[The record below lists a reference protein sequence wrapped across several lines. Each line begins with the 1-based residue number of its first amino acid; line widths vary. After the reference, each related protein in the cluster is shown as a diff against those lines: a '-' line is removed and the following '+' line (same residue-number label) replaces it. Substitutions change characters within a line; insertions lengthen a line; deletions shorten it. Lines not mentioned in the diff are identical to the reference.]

1 MASMIFVCHPINGQ
15 VRTTFLRT
23 IDPYYKRKGYKW
35 LIMATVITS
44 IVLWN
49 YYPFNC
55 YVTCS
60 LFLRF
65 WYLILELFRQ
75 LGIVF
80 HFMYLH
86 LLELFRQL
94 GIVFHSNKCRY
105 IKWKTIPSC
114 RNSSNKCRH
123 IEWKTIPSCRNS
135 SNKCRTRYWDIWGM
149 LQILG
154 QRWEDCIK

>member
-94 GIVFHSNKCRY
+94 GIVFHFMYQHFVFFTGTLS
-105 IKWKTIPSC
+105 IKICYFVNLFSWLVLYLYQVRQDTEIFEVCYKSLVKGGKTA
-114 RNSSNKCRH
+114 
-123 IEWKTIPSCRNS
+123 
-135 SNKCRTRYWDIWGM
+135 
-149 LQILG
+149 
-154 QRWEDCIK
+154 